1 MSTHD
6 PTKRIPKSLG
16 TDAKLFGTY
25 TLTDL
30 AVALFPGV
38 VVILLTQ
45 VLAPSSFSVFGYS
58 IETFTLP
65 LAAVAIA
72 VGVIFVYLTPTY
84 TTSLDWI
91 GTFIGYQRSEKALTH
106 DEAKE
111 YTQLERV
118 HPRAGAIERTDGTVI
133 GMVQV
138 DPPSM
143 ALATD
148 DEWRQKAESFQ
159 DFLNTTVEF
168 PIQIFSTTQAFPIEE
183 YLGRYEARLTD
194 PDVKANSRL
203 GELIENYIDWY
214 RQDLDQRRMTIRDHY
229 LIVTVAPTDVQFE
242 RESLTQKLAA
252 LPLLGLFVRA
262 AFAPR
267 VEEQREAMFDTL
279 DERLRRVET
288 GLRGIEGCGARRIS
302 AEDATRLIG
311 EFWAGGSREYGDM
324 SRVLRT
330 RPLVGGVGE

>member
-45 VLAPSSFSVFGYS
+45 VVVPSSLTVAGYS
-58 IETFTLP
+58 VQAFTLP
-65 LAAVAIA
+65 LAALAIA
-72 VGVIFVYLTPTY
+72 VGVVFVYLTPSY
-84 TTSLDWI
+84 ATSLDWLE
-91 GTFIGYQRSEKALTH
+91 TFVGYQRSEKELTH

-118 HPRAGAIERTDGTVI
+118 YPRAGAIERTDGTVI

-148 DEWRQKAESFQ
+148 AEWRQKAESFQ

-168 PIQIFSTTQAFPIEE
+168 PIQIFSTTQQFPVED

-194 PDVKANSRL
+194 PDVKSNPRL
-203 GELIENYIDWY
+203 SALIENYIDWY
-214 RQDLDQRRMTIRDHY
+214 SEDLDQRRMTIRDHY
-229 LIVTVAPTDVQFE
+229 VIITVTPADVQFE
-242 RESLTQKLAA
+242 RESLMQKLAA
-252 LPLLGLFVRA
+252 LPFVGLFVRA

-267 VEEQREAMFDTL
+267 IEEQREAMFDTL

-288 GLRGIEGCGARRIS
+288 GLRGIEGCGARRIPV
-302 AEDATRLIG
+302 EDATQLIG
-311 EFWAGGSREYGDM
+311 EFWAGESREYGDM
-324 SRVLRT
+324 QRVLRT
-330 RPLVGGVGE
+330 RPLVGGAE

>member
-45 VLAPSSFSVFGYS
+45 VVVPSSLTVAGYS
-58 IETFTLP
+58 VQAFTLP
-65 LAAVAIA
+65 LAALAIA
-72 VGVIFVYLTPTY
+72 VGVVFVYLTPSY
-84 TTSLDWI
+84 ATSLDWLE
-91 GTFIGYQRSEKALTH
+91 TFVGYQRSEKELTH
-106 DEAKE
+106 DEAKA

-118 HPRAGAIERTDGTVI
+118 YPRAGAIERTDGTFI

-148 DEWRQKAESFQ
+148 AEWRQKAESFQ

-168 PIQIFSTTQAFPIEE
+168 PIQIFSTTQQFPVEE

-194 PDVKANSRL
+194 PDVKSNPRL
-203 GELIENYIDWY
+203 SALIENYIDWY
-214 RQDLDQRRMTIRDHY
+214 SEDLDQRRMTIRDHY
-229 LIVTVAPTDVQFE
+229 VIITVTPADVQFE
-242 RESLTQKLAA
+242 RESLMQKLAA
-252 LPLLGLFVRA
+252 LPFVGLFVRA

-267 VEEQREAMFDTL
+267 IEEQREAMFDTL

-288 GLRGIEGCGARRIS
+288 GLRGIEGCGARRIPV
-302 AEDATRLIG
+302 EDATQLIG
-311 EFWAGGSREYGDM
+311 EFWAGESREYGDM
-324 SRVLRT
+324 QRVLRT
-330 RPLVGGVGE
+330 RPLVGGAE